1 MSAHYRSPV
10 NYSNIQLESASDRI
24 FYIYEVLLSLGI
36 IFFLLA
42 LCGYQSVLFAHF
54 IFYAFAPWV
63 FLNRRVDYLQSFV
76 CLQTLHECESFLS
89 QHGQTIRK
97 DSIPPDTLNI
107 IDKFHDVFQT
117 SMSDDLHTP
126 VVLAGM
132 SDPLKSI
139 NDLLHTR
146 KV

>member
-1 MSAHYRSPV
+1 MYNLKVLQTVS
-10 NYSNIQLESASDRI
+10 
-24 FYIYEVLLSLGI
+24 FIYTR
-36 IFFLLA
+36 
-42 LCGYQSVLFAHF
+42 YY
-54 IFYAFAPWV
+54 YAFARWV
-63 FLNRRVDYLQSFV
+63 FLNRLASLLCQHVCYVNYLECFV
-76 CLQTLHECESFLS
+76 CLQTLHECKSLLN
-89 QHGQTIRK
+89 QHDQTTRK

-107 IDKFHDVFQT
+107 IDKFQDVFLT

-146 KV
+146 KVWHFLVYS